1 MIIDF
6 NIFLLATRVQEVT
19 FDAYIYSRGGLVGNH
34 FRVKYLIFHT
44 YLLEIFFF
52 KDLKNVTR
60 IPEHILDL
68 RYLLKWR
75 RNRKFNENYVF
86 NFLAKF

>member
-1 MIIDF
+1 MWRCGGQSNRTSEIAREQ
-6 NIFLLATRVQEVT
+6 NSS
-19 FDAYIYSRGGLVGNH
+19 YSRGGLVGNH